1 MEKIDNLEE
10 FMKKY
15 DNLDIRKSRTFWSE
29 KSALSSSNMCE
40 FSSRA

>member
-1 MEKIDNLEE
+1 MDKIDNLEE

-15 DNLDIRKSRTFWSE
+15 DNLDTRKSRTFSSE
-29 KSALSSSNMCE
+29 MSALSCSSMSE